1 MIFKKQTIF
10 RYRPEPQSRQPR
22 SWTEISDIKETEY
35 ILNDLDPGEQYEIE
49 VDSVSHH
56 VLSGKPMSTFQI
68 IDPKSVENLQ
78 PILDAENVTLQWPR
92 PEGKVDVYHIKWY
105 PISNENDVRQKE
117 IPGKYLY
124 FPQTSAACLRIQ
136 GRRNLGAR
144 GATAPPL
151 LQVLQNQEAVV

>member
-1 MIFKKQTIF
+1 MMIFKNNF
-10 RYRPEPQSRQPR
+10 LRYRPEPQSRQPR

-49 VDSVSHH
+49 VDSISHH

-124 FPQTSAACLRIQ
+124 FPQT
-136 GRRNLGAR
+136 
-144 GATAPPL
+144 TVL
-151 LQVLQNQEAVV
+151 LV

>member
-1 MIFKKQTIF
+1 
-10 RYRPEPQSRQPR
+10 
-22 SWTEISDIKETEY
+22 
-35 ILNDLDPGEQYEIE
+35 
-49 VDSVSHH
+49 
-56 VLSGKPMSTFQI
+56 MSTFQI

-124 FPQTSAACLRIQ
+124 FPQTSAACLRI
-136 GRRNLGAR
+136 
-144 GATAPPL
+144 
-151 LQVLQNQEAVV
+151 